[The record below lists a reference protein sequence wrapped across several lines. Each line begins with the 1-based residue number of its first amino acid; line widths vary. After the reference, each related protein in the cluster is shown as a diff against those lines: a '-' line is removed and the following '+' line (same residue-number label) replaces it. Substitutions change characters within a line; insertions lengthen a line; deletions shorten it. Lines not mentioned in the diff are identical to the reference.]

1 MTVYKCF
8 LLFSAMLRLCDQVPR
23 GVCVD
28 IELLEVGTA
37 DQADTTHRSVMPDQT
52 DNTGWSVIAGMA
64 DRSESGAQAVAME
77 TGVIILPDVD
87 GRDDGRPH
95 ADQMRIL
102 TNFFFKLLR
111 INQWNKFQLIND
123 SVSSTK

>member
-8 LLFSAMLRLCDQVPR
+8 LLFSAMLRLCDKVPQ

-28 IELLEVGTA
+28 IELLEVGTD

-64 DRSESGAQAVAME
+64 DRSESGDQAVAME
-77 TGVIILPDVD
+77 TGVIILPYVD

-102 TNFFFKLLR
+102 TNFWVDIFFLNCLE
-111 INQWNKFQLIND
+111 
-123 SVSSTK
+123 